1 MLKQRWFAKSL
12 VFLACLAPFI
22 LLLATIA
29 VGNLSPDPVRD
40 ITENTGVW
48 ALRFLLITL
57 SITPFRKLSGWN
69 EIIKFRRMV
78 GLFAFF
84 YGFLHLTTYLW
95 LDQFFSIRGIID
107 DIVKRPFITAGTS
120 AFVLLIP
127 LAITSTRKWISRLG
141 GRHWQLLHRLIYVS
155 SVLGVVHYL
164 WLVKADISRPVLY
177 SVLLSVLLAHRL
189 FTAMR
194 SRSTVQGFGRRA
206 MPSYSQSHN

>member
-1 MLKQRWFAKSL
+1 MLKRRWFGKSL

-22 LLLATIA
+22 LLLAAIA
-29 VGNLSPDPVRD
+29 AGNLSPDPVRD
-40 ITENTGVW
+40 ITDNTGTW

-57 SITPFRKLSGWN
+57 SITPLRKLSGWN
-69 EIIKFRRMV
+69 EIIKFRRMA

-95 LDQFFSIRGIID
+95 LDQFFSIRGIIN
-107 DIVKRPFITAGTS
+107 DIAKRPFITAGTS

-164 WLVKADISRPVLY
+164 WLVKADLSRPILY
-177 SVLLSVLLAHRL
+177 SVLLSVLLAYRL

-194 SRSTVQGFGRRA
+194 SRSVQGFGRRA